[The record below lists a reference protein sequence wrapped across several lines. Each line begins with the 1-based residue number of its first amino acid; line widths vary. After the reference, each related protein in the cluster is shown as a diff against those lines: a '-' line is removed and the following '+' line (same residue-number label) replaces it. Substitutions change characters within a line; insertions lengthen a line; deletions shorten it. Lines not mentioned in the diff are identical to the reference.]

1 MGGRLI
7 IAALSAALMLSGQSG
22 ISYAADDVTES
33 NARTIAAKGAQ
44 LDTSP
49 PPAVYL
55 DAAGQLFGLPGIRID
70 DPNANLD
77 STFQGQFFEAPSQN
91 WLTVV
96 ALNRSN
102 LKPVYAKNYSCPQVE
117 GQTRYDAGEKAA
129 APCIAA
135 VQKDFTD
142 NKLNEKHLVV
152 ASNFGEFGNS
162 QAPYGAIKALASIG
176 VAPVWWWGPGTSL
189 TPGTFS
195 AVGVPGSPA
204 GSAHQVTG
212 NSWEQD
218 TLGVRAMLVRNTRG
232 LYDLMPNDRISFV
245 TDAKSSDNDTHVVR
259 IDGKPY
265 KQKVSGGGYHV
276 VWMNRAAAGPAQY
289 DIQQDFFATQDKG
302 RAEVRRMEDR
312 IRAIAGVQGLGFVV
326 SVGQPLPKDLDY
338 LTAIAIDDLVD
349 AMEWLGATRNGAYG
363 PLDRKTARGQS
374 YSLVGYGVGP
384 GVESTHQTRPALAG
398 APKSACV
405 KAKKRAKTPKAK
417 KRARKQCRKGSS
429 LQGESRLK
437 ALPRALRDGANNAGV
452 AGWLSRDS
460 HWRYAPTV
468 TLDGDVDPDMPA
480 VTVLYS
486 KPGAWPGDNDDDFSR
501 AISDLGKQ
509 ANLGK
514 DPRAQYW
521 TQAYSAE
528 YWSNRLEDVRQAK
541 YQNSFSYSAKTFESA
556 QDQLVKEIKWVRET
570 YGYYAKLAK
579 PYESAGLQ
587 TWAKMTAVADSIDKS
602 LEVPNAQKVA
612 ANVMTIT
619 RAAAELVGEFPGV
632 GKAVSVAM
640 ASFDLA
646 AEIAEVGAGEGLDD
660 DYSAK
665 VAELG
670 EKTADRLD
678 EATTTVGTTFPRIV
692 VSDYAKLKRVGQC
705 AGTSDACPDVND
717 WLITPE
723 GLKETSEQFRT
734 SMSVMFYQSLMPA
747 KYRAFYMG
755 AGPRKQ
761 VNSAICDMNLK
772 DIVNGFKPWKDA
784 PARASVPIRRYAS
797 NLASDDGLYNIV
809 AFGATK
815 NDYEL
820 FNELSY
826 PSAGSLAPLFG
837 DGKDQLGV
845 DPEAFVNSAWKTRA
859 NGNKWCVWDKNSASA
874 KKDTLEPPAQKTTLG
889 HGFVKDVKA
898 RVINDTGHTIWVAKY
913 LEPNDTRNWQ
923 ELGHGEHFDVN
934 SDGWLPTMVRVGV
947 MFENPK
953 TRNPADWQDELQF
966 INPVGTP
973 YVWHERADAW
983 SHFWALDEKSARGS
997 SGWKD
1002 TSYQSNGYPYNLW
1015 MKRDADDPYYKY
1027 FTAALS
1033 LRSSSPLP
1041 PPGPPW
1047 D

>member
-1 MGGRLI
+1 MGGKLI
-7 IAALSAALMLSGQSG
+7 IVGVAAGLVLSGLASAAHAS
-22 ISYAADDVTES
+22 DDVTVS
-33 NARTIAAKGAQ
+33 DTRVIAARAD
-44 LDTSP
+44 LDASP
-49 PPAVYL
+49 SPAVYL
-55 DAAGQLFGLPGIRID
+55 DAHGQLFGLPGIRID

-77 STFQGQFFEAPSQN
+77 STFQGQFFESQSGT
-91 WLTVV
+91 WLSVV
-96 ALNRSN
+96 ALNRST
-102 LKPVYAKNYSCPQVE
+102 LKPVYAKNYSCPQVV
-117 GQTRYDAGEKAA
+117 GQKRYDAGEKAA

-152 ASNFGEFGNS
+152 ATNFGEYGNE
-162 QAPYGAIKALASIG
+162 QAPYGVVKALKPIG
-176 VAPVWWWGPGTSL
+176 VDRAWWWADETGL

-195 AVGVPGSPA
+195 AVGVPGSKP
-204 GSAHQVTG
+204 GDAHQVNG
-212 NSWEQD
+212 NPWEKD
-218 TLGVRAMLVRNTRG
+218 TLAVRTMLVRNTRG
-232 LYDLMPNDRISFV
+232 LYDVMPNDRISFV
-245 TDAKSSDNDTHVVR
+245 TDAKASDADTHVVR
-259 IDGKPY
+259 IDEKPY

-276 VWMNRAAAGPAQY
+276 VWMNRAAAGPAQF
-289 DIQQDFFATQDKG
+289 DVQQDFFATQDKG
-302 RAEVRRMEDR
+302 RSEVQRMNDR
-312 IRAIAGVQGLGFVV
+312 IRDIAGHQALGFVV

-338 LTAIAIDDLVD
+338 LTAIALDDLVD
-349 AMEWLGATRNGAYG
+349 ALEWLGATRNGAYG

-374 YSLVGYGVGP
+374 YSLVGWGAGP
-384 GVESTHQTRPALAG
+384 GVESTHQTKPALAG
-398 APKSACV
+398 APKSSACA

-417 KRARKQCRKGSS
+417 KRARTLCKKASS
-429 LQGESRLK
+429 VQGETRLK
-437 ALPRALRDGANNAGV
+437 ALPRALREAENNAGI
-452 AGWLSRDS
+452 AGWLSRDNQ
-460 HWRYAPTV
+460 WRYAPTV

-486 KPGAWPGDNDDDFSR
+486 EPGAWPGDDDDAFTR
-501 AISDLGKQ
+501 ALADLGRK
-509 ANLGK
+509 ANLGQ

-528 YWSNRLEDVRQAK
+528 YWSNRLDDVRQAK
-541 YQNSFSYSAKTFESA
+541 YQQTPFYSAKVFESA

-570 YGYYAKLAK
+570 YGYYARLAK

-612 ANVMTIT
+612 ANVLTIT
-619 RAAAELVGEFPGV
+619 RAAAELAGELPGV

-646 AEIAEVGAGEGLDD
+646 AEVAEVGAGEGLDD

-705 AGTSDACPDVND
+705 AGTSDACKDVND
-717 WLITPE
+717 WQLTPE

-747 KYRAFYMG
+747 KYRVFYMG
-755 AGPRKQ
+755 AGPRTQ
-761 VNSAICDMNLK
+761 VNSAICALNLK

-784 PARASVPIRRYAS
+784 PARASVPVRRYAS
-797 NLASDDGLYNIV
+797 NLANDEGLYNIL
-809 AFGATK
+809 AFGETK
-815 NDYEL
+815 NDYKL

-837 DGKDQLGV
+837 TGKEQLGV
-845 DPEAFVNSAWKTRA
+845 DPEGFVRAAWSEWA
-859 NGNKWCVWDKNSASA
+859 NGNRWCVWDKNSASA
-874 KKDTLEPPAQKTTLG
+874 TRDTVVPPAQKESLG
-889 HGFVKDVKA
+889 HGFFKDVKA
-898 RVINDTGHTIWVAKY
+898 RVVNDTGHTIWVAKY
-913 LEPNDTRNWQ
+913 LEVDDKRNWQ
-923 ELGHGEHFDVN
+923 ELGHGEHFDVS

-947 MFENPK
+947 MFENPAI
-953 TRNPADWQDELQF
+953 RNPAEWQDELQF
-966 INPVGTP
+966 INPIGTA
-973 YVWHERADAW
+973 YVWHERTDAW
-983 SHFWALDEKSARGS
+983 SHFWPMDEKVARGS

-1002 TSYQSNGYPYNLW
+1002 FSYQSNGYPYNLW
-1015 MKRDADDPYYKY
+1015 MKRDNDDPYYKY
-1027 FTAALS
+1027 FTVAFS
-1033 LRSSSPLP
+1033 LRPSSPLP

-1047 D
+1047 E